1 MAVETWHQWHLSIW
15 PCYCV
20 CNRPGFFPDNP
31 RSSYGIKEVPL
42 SLRNQ
47 NRKRRSSPGHYHQ
60 VTVEE
65 LGITV
70 ENLRW
75 FMEAK
80 EAKIETEVE
89 QERTDGHSLSGER
102 SGVHPYQ
109 WDKKR
114 LKTRVLSTR
123 SFSNKIDL
131 LFAFLR
137 CFSLATVATLLTVS
151 LRQHR

>member
-1 MAVETWHQWHLSIW
+1 M
-15 PCYCV
+15 
-20 CNRPGFFPDNP
+20 
-31 RSSYGIKEVPL
+31 
-42 SLRNQ
+42 
-47 NRKRRSSPGHYHQ
+47 
-60 VTVEE
+60 EE